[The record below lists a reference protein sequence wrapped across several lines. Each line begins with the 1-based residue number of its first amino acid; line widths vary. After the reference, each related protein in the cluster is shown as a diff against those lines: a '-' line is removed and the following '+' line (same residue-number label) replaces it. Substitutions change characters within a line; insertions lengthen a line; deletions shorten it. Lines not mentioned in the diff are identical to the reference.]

1 MGSEKSFALCF
12 SVAAAAAS
20 VVAAAVVA
28 AVAAAVAAAEEK
40 NDDDYDPEAAAVVV
54 SAEHSLVPFSVR
66 EMIPADRCTEAV
78 GAFSPVRRR
87 PFGPPSALSY
97 ARRTAAVTAPR

>member
-12 SVAAAAAS
+12 SVAAAAA
-20 VVAAAVVA
+20 AVVVPA

-54 SAEHSLVPFSVR
+54 SAEHSFDPFSVR
-66 EMIPADRCTEAV
+66 EMIPADRCTETV
-78 GAFSPVRRR
+78 GCLLR
-87 PFGPPSALSY
+87 
-97 ARRTAAVTAPR
+97 